1 MLLMQVAQELDAIHK
16 VIKFNHEHD
25 FTPEFPLLLVGGDEL
40 NIVTQQTNFC
50 AAPEGGENELMF
62 YSLDAHNN
70 SNSSQ
75 YIS

>member
-1 MLLMQVAQELDAIHK
+1 
-16 VIKFNHEHD
+16 
-25 FTPEFPLLLVGGDEL
+25 LLVGGDEL